1 MRFASFLMSALL
13 GAGVVAGPACA
24 AANDPHGIWIDDKGR
39 GGVEIKDC
47 GANLCGHIV
56 WAKDEADN
64 GKGCGKQIIG
74 DVAPQGHGLWDNG
87 WIYDPD
93 SRKRYDVELK
103 VLDDN
108 RLRVKGYAGAKFFSR
123 SMIWTRAP
131 ADLKRCDADATKA
144 TDSTRPA
151 PSTSADAT
159 AAAKPPASAEP
170 SKSATV
176 TAPAAPSAGEPP
188 AAKSA
193 ADAGEPKPNDPGV
206 TRKPD
211 GPRVAAAEEPDDDPR
226 NAPKAEPPRRLRDL
240 QFGNGYGVTPTGG
253 GNCRLR
259 VPYFSMNF
267 RCDN

>member
-1 MRFASFLMSALL
+1 MRIASILMSALL
-13 GAGVVAGPACA
+13 GAGLIVGPAWATA
-24 AANDPHGIWIDDKGR
+24 ADDPHGVWIDDKGR

-74 DVAPQGHGLWDNG
+74 DVEPQGHGLWDNG

-93 SRKRYDVELK
+93 SGKRYDLELK
-103 VLDDN
+103 VLDEK

-131 ADLKRCDADATKA
+131 ADIKRCDTGAVKS
-144 TDSTRPA
+144 TDTTQPGTT
-151 PSTSADAT
+151 PSADAAAKPASTTEPVKSAAVT
-159 AAAKPPASAEP
+159 APAAPSVGEPPAAKPPASA
-170 SKSATV
+170 
-176 TAPAAPSAGEPP
+176 
-188 AAKSA
+188 
-193 ADAGEPKPNDPGV
+193 GEPKPND
-206 TRKPD
+206 TTAARKPD
-211 GPRVAAAEEPDDDPR
+211 APHLAAADDPEDPR
-226 NAPKAEPPRRLRDL
+226 NAPKASAPHRLRDL
-240 QFGNGYGVTPTGG
+240 KFGDGYGVTPTGG